1 MHSTHQTGYGL
12 NGKRI
17 AITGGGGHL
26 GSAMTL
32 RLLREGARV
41 LIFGRKEDSLL
52 SVRSAA
58 ETLGLQHR
66 LQVKAADV
74 TKPEE
79 LQAILDWMV
88 TEWEGIDGWV
98 NNAGGA
104 EPSLLGNLDADKVRE
119 TLNLSLVSAM
129 IATDLVAK
137 VMISTNILGSIVNV
151 ASMYGIVSP
160 QPEVYAQH
168 PQFHNPP
175 AYGAAKAGLIQ
186 FTKYAA
192 CHLAPANIRVNCIS
206 PGPFPKH
213 RVMSEVPFVEKL
225 RQRTPIKR
233 VGAPDE
239 LTGPLSFLLS
249 PDSSYVTGHNLVV
262 DGGWSVW

>member
-1 MHSTHQTGYGL
+1 MHDNQTGYGL
-12 NGKRI
+12 SGKRI
-17 AITGGGGHL
+17 AITGGGGYL
-26 GSAMTL
+26 GSAMAL

-41 LIFGRKEDSLL
+41 LICGRSMDSLQ
-52 SVRSAA
+52 SVISKA
-58 ETLGLQHR
+58 ETIGPQDR

-74 TKPEE
+74 TKPDD
-79 LQAILDWMV
+79 LQVLLDWMV
-88 TEWEGIDGWV
+88 KEWGGVDGWV

-104 EPSLLGNLDADKVRE
+104 EPSLLGNLDTEKVLN

-137 VMISTNILGSIVNV
+137 VMISDGIAGSIVNV
-151 ASMYGIVSP
+151 ASMYGVVSP
-160 QPEVYAQH
+160 QPKTYEHH

-192 CHLAPANIRVNCIS
+192 CHLAVSGIRVNSIS
-206 PGPFPKH
+206 PGPFPKDS
-213 RVMSEVPFVEKL
+213 VMAEHAFVEKL
-225 RQRTPIKR
+225 RQRSPMRRMGTPAEIC
-233 VGAPDE
+233 
-239 LTGPLSFLLS
+239 GPVSFLLS
-249 PDSSYVTGHNLVV
+249 ADSSYVTGHNLVV